1 MRYDRWGRGS
11 ERGSMPG
18 GRELACL
25 AGEAACPVGGRQHV
39 WWERQQGAARDGHVA
54 VVAMRVV
61 GEAAVGAAVGGHG
74 HGEGPRKRLG
84 TASACGHI
92 HNNIQLHKCTPQTT
106 TMLRG
111 LGIRRSVK
119 LPMIR
124 SLSADLHVKIDNAI
138 SGCGRSLQRD
148 RRLPSAT
155 PSTEEIV
162 HQIESDLMDGAAHAC
177 SKALT

>member
-1 MRYDRWGRGS
+1 MRYGRWGRGS

-92 HNNIQLHKCTPQTT
+92 HNNISTAQMHTPNHNHVARPWHPSIGQATHDS
-106 TMLRG
+106 
-111 LGIRRSVK
+111 IVERR
-119 LPMIR
+119 P
-124 SLSADLHVKIDNAI
+124 
-138 SGCGRSLQRD
+138 
-148 RRLPSAT
+148 
-155 PSTEEIV
+155 
-162 HQIESDLMDGAAHAC
+162 AC
-177 SKALT
+177 QNRQCD